1 MMYDGIVKDND
12 PTESLNDNVTGSTG
26 KSYLSALIEL
36 MMREMDITSYD
47 DRTCHML
54 VDLLQRESLLL
65 LKASVENSERRL
77 SSESEKLLLGNSST
91 TSLTK
96 PNMKVTEE
104 DSMLVCQE
112 YINNN
117 VIQSGITRDLLD
129 VHKYANNV
137 RFASKQTIVG
147 NKTRSYSAYRGE
159 DEMGQFPSGPIPH
172 LPDNLS
178 LNTLLPHWDITL
190 RENK

>member
-1 MMYDGIVKDND
+1 MYDGIVKDND
-12 PTESLNDNVTGSTG
+12 PSESLNDNVTSSTE
-26 KSYLSALIEL
+26 KSYLSTLVEL
-36 MMREMDITSYD
+36 MMLEMDITSFD

-54 VDLLQRESLLL
+54 VDLLQRESLSL

-77 SSESEKLLLGNSST
+77 STESEKLLLGNSST

-104 DSMLVCQE
+104 DSQLVCQE

-117 VIQSGITRDLLD
+117 VIQPGITRDLYDL
-129 VHKYANNV
+129 HKYANNV

-147 NKTRSYSAYRGE
+147 NKARSYSTYRPE
-159 DEMGQFPSGPIPH
+159 DEMGQFPTGPIPH
-172 LPDNLS
+172 LPENLS
-178 LNTLLPHWDITL
+178 LNTLVITIHIEDIFT
-190 RENK
+190 